1 MTVIEAVAI
10 ESSAIFAIFGIS
22 LCIWTIHQTR
32 TKRLMNCSIRE
43 IFSPWLCTRRSSLFF
58 HPPNRIVINVVR
70 VVSAPCPP
78 PMQITIMDH
87 HCVRAGEGRNLVDGI
102 EVGRCFEMEIFNDCG
117 QRCLEESSSGRWY
130 ESCVEKWKSE
140 LQRKRQGSRG
150 ATWNRLMLGI
160 IWNRL
165 MLRKKINVSNIL
177 YV

>member
-1 MTVIEAVAI
+1 MPFSPFSEFRCVFEPSIKHEQSDWWIVRSGKFLVRGCALDAARY
-10 ESSAIFAIFGIS
+10 SS
-22 LCIWTIHQTR
+22 IHQTVLL
-32 TKRLMNCSIRE
+32 LM
-43 IFSPWLCTRRSSLFF
+43 SSAS
-58 HPPNRIVINVVR
+58 
-70 VVSAPCPP
+70 SAPCPP

-165 MLRKKINVSNIL
+165 MLRKKINVSYIL

>member
-1 MTVIEAVAI
+1 MPFSPFSEFRCVFEPSIKHEQSDWWIVRSGKFLVRGCALDAARY
-10 ESSAIFAIFGIS
+10 SS
-22 LCIWTIHQTR
+22 IHQTVLL
-32 TKRLMNCSIRE
+32 LMSSASCLPPAIHPCKLQSWIIIAYARE
-43 IFSPWLCTRRSSLFF
+43 KVEI
-58 HPPNRIVINVVR
+58 
-70 VVSAPCPP
+70 
-78 PMQITIMDH
+78 
-87 HCVRAGEGRNLVDGI
+87 LVDGI

-117 QRCLEESSSGRWY
+117 QRCLEESISGRWY